1 MEPSILPRKERK
13 GKNGVERGRNVGQR
27 LITYLISIGCRFS
40 FLGGGALLLVEEF
53 ALFGAAPK
61 DGHFVLDLLLDARL
75 APGKFDRR
83 RSSRRLSC
91 FAAAAAGIGT
101 GGRVNG
107 SLFDGRV
114 FRPR

>member
-1 MEPSILPRKERK
+1 MTR
-13 GKNGVERGRNVGQR
+13 
-27 LITYLISIGCRFS
+27 YLISIDWPFFVGGL
-40 FLGGGALLLVEEF
+40 FLLEEF
-53 ALFGAAPK
+53 TLFGAAPK

-83 RSSRRLSC
+83 RSSRRLSSWV
-91 FAAAAAGIGT
+91 AAAARIGT

-114 FRPR
+114 FRP